1 MWGERLRV
9 AATLVAVAWAMG
21 ASVADA
27 RAEGGPFGA
36 GIILGE
42 PTGLSLK
49 FFLDRRHAFDVA
61 IDYSL
66 YDSALYVHAD
76 YLLHFSGWV
85 VRGDSS
91 HAFIPYVGIGGKI
104 GINGHDRD
112 HDDRS
117 GALGARVPLGIA
129 WIPGGLP
136 IDVFLEIAPGLFL
149 LPETNPDL
157 DASLGLR
164 YFF

>member
-1 MWGERLRV
+1 MKVDGRRR
-9 AATLVAVAWAMG
+9 AATILAAG
-21 ASVADA
+21 LSVAGAAGEA

-85 VRGDSS
+85 VRGGSS

-104 GINGHDRD
+104 GVNGHDRK

-129 WIPGGLP
+129 WIPAGLP

-157 DASLGLR
+157 DAGLGLR

>member
-1 MWGERLRV
+1 MRVESWGV
-9 AATLVAVAWAMG
+9 GPGVVTAALVFLG
-21 ASVADA
+21 CISQP

-36 GIILGE
+36 GIIVGE

-49 FFLDRRHAFDVA
+49 YFLDRRHAFDVA

-76 YLLHFSGWV
+76 YLLHFSGWL
-85 VRGDSS
+85 VRGDST

-104 GINGHDRD
+104 GVRGHGRDR
-112 HDDRS
+112 DDRS

-129 WIPGGLP
+129 WIPGRLP
-136 IDVFLEIAPGLFL
+136 IDVFLEVAPGLFL